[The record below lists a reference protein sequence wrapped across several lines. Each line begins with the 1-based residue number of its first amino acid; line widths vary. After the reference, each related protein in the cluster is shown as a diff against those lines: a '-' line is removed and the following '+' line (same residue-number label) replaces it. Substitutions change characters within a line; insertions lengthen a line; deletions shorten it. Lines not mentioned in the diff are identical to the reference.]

1 MSVASDGGKVS
12 AHPPVLRDVSVL
24 GHPSSTLYDTGSS
37 ICLVSEDF
45 FRLCGA
51 KLSDEHSNISIL
63 GVTGS
68 PIDIIGETTLRLDI
82 LGQTIE
88 HRFFVSAK
96 KLSFGCDIILGIDF
110 IIGHQL
116 MYNPSNRSVHFLKP
130 VSTISSCLRQSSRLS
145 PRRRKR
151 VRFLLSTTDENVPSE
166 DEITKLFTSQE
177 NEALTIDD
185 EKSYPLF
192 VKDTVKIPHY
202 SEQFVR
208 MKLPRNLKSNDF
220 PYLVQGH
227 FDQSIKGIQ
236 VARAITFLTKSTTLV
251 RVANVSDQPVILRRN
266 LRISQV
272 HPTRPPSTRLGP
284 ESRQSGAPDTP
295 LTARQTCL
303 GQHSPQIAH
312 RSRASSLG
320 QDPQRQT
327 LFGCQVTTKT
337 ARHASHTKNR
347 MCIFRVFQDRAI
359 LTRPLPT
366 WHTSRNHSV
375 LSSENC

>member
-51 KLSDEHSNISIL
+51 KLSDERSNISIL

-68 PIDIIGETTLRLDI
+68 LIDIIGETTLRLDI

-130 VSTISSCLRQSSRLS
+130 VSTISSCLRQSARLS

-151 VRFLLSTTDENVPSE
+151 VRFLLSTTDENVPSD
-166 DEITKLFTSQE
+166 DETTNLFTSQE

-192 VKDTVKIPHY
+192 VKDTVEIPHY

-208 MKLPRNLKSNDF
+208 MKLPRNLQPNDF

-227 FDQSIKGIQ
+227 FDQSIKGI
-236 VARAITFLTKSTTLV
+236 
-251 RVANVSDQPVILRRN
+251 
-266 LRISQV
+266 
-272 HPTRPPSTRLGP
+272 
-284 ESRQSGAPDTP
+284 
-295 LTARQTCL
+295 
-303 GQHSPQIAH
+303 
-312 RSRASSLG
+312 
-320 QDPQRQT
+320 
-327 LFGCQVTTKT
+327 
-337 ARHASHTKNR
+337 
-347 MCIFRVFQDRAI
+347 
-359 LTRPLPT
+359 
-366 WHTSRNHSV
+366 
-375 LSSENC
+375 